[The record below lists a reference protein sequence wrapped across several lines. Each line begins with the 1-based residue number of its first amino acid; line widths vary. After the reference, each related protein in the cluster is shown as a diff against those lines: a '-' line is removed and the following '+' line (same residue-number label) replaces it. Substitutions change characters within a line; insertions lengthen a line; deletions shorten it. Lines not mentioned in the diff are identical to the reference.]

1 MPVTPATEVGCPG
14 TVNGI
19 TAPEATE
26 YPPVPT
32 LFFAATW
39 KTYDVPFV
47 RPVTTADVALL
58 TESVNVVQLEPLFE
72 EN

>member
-1 MPVTPATEVGCPG
+1 
-14 TVNGI
+14 VNGI
-19 TAPEATE
+19 TALDASE

-39 KTYDVPFV
+39 NMYEVPFV

-58 TESVNVVQLEPLFE
+58 TESVNVVQVDPLFE
-72 EN
+72 EY